1 MQKYH
6 RTIVCIF
13 HNLYLSALKFIP
25 QTQFNVCFC
34 STLIIKLDI
43 EPTMLE
49 MINILFPSIALIGLG
64 FYLFHS
70 RMLDEKFWNGAE
82 KLNYYI
88 LFPSLLFSS
97 LAHADINMG
106 HLDSIFIVIFSVMA
120 IVIGSV
126 YAFAFIKK
134 SPVAEIGVYIQSLIR
149 FNTYIGLS
157 IAATLNNPEIKS
169 ILVNILA
176 IAIPF
181 VNVVSILSL
190 TPKNQ
195 LKIKN
200 IFLSLIKN
208 PLISSCLLGITFNV
222 LNIPIWNGFTS
233 LLNAFSNSSL
243 MLGLLCVGT
252 AIQLKGMK
260 EYLAQSLMISFLRL
274 LLIPCIAWLLIQ
286 FFNLNDEAIVAI
298 MIFFAIPTASSAYIL
313 TKLLK
318 GNYQLMASVI
328 SLQTI
333 LSIFSLALILSLLHQ
348 P

>member
-1 MQKYH
+1 
-6 RTIVCIF
+6 
-13 HNLYLSALKFIP
+13 
-25 QTQFNVCFC
+25 
-34 STLIIKLDI
+34 
-43 EPTMLE
+43 MLQ

-64 FYLFHS
+64 FYLFQS
-70 RMLDEKFWNGAE
+70 RMLNAEFWNGAE

-97 LAHADINMG
+97 LAHANINMS
-106 HLDSIFIVIFSVMA
+106 HLDSILMVIFIVMA
-120 IVIGSV
+120 IVLGSV
-126 YAFAFIKK
+126 YAFALFKK
-134 SPVAEIGVYIQSLIR
+134 IPVAETGVYVQSLIR

-157 IAATLNNPEIKS
+157 IATTLNNPEIKS

-200 IFLSLIKN
+200 ILLSLIKN
-208 PLISSCLLGITFNV
+208 PLISSCLLGITFN
-222 LNIPIWNGFTS
+222 LCNIPIWSGFTG
-233 LLNAFSNSSL
+233 LLNAFSSSSL

-260 EYLAQSLMISFLRL
+260 EYLAQSIIISALRL
-274 LLIPCIAWLLIQ
+274 LLIPFIAWLSIQ
-286 FFNLNDEAIVAI
+286 FFDLNHEAIVAI

-333 LSIFSLALILSLLHQ
+333 LSVFSLAIILSLL
-348 P
+348 

>member
-1 MQKYH
+1 
-6 RTIVCIF
+6 
-13 HNLYLSALKFIP
+13 
-25 QTQFNVCFC
+25 
-34 STLIIKLDI
+34 
-43 EPTMLE
+43 MLQ

-64 FYLFHS
+64 FYLFQS
-70 RMLDEKFWNGAE
+70 RMLNAEFWNGAE

-106 HLDSIFIVIFSVMA
+106 NLDSILMVIFLVIA
-120 IVIGSV
+120 VVIGTI
-126 YAFAFIKK
+126 YTFALFKK
-134 SPVAEIGVYIQSLIR
+134 LPVAETGVYVQSLIR

-157 IAATLNNPEIKS
+157 IATTLNNPEVKS

-190 TPKNQ
+190 TPKSQ
-195 LKIKN
+195 LKIKS
-200 IFLSLIKN
+200 ILLSLIKN
-208 PLISSCLLGITFNV
+208 PLISSCLLGITFN
-222 LNIPIWNGFTS
+222 LCNIPIWSGFTG
-233 LLNAFSNSSL
+233 LLNAFSSSSL

-252 AIQLKGMK
+252 AIQLKGLK
-260 EYLAQSLMISFLRL
+260 AHFSQSLIISVLRL
-274 LLIPCIAWLLIQ
+274 ALIPSLAWIVMQ
-286 FFNLNDEAIVAI
+286 FFSLSHEAVIAM

-333 LSIFSLALILSLLHQ
+333 LSVFSLAIILSLLQ
-348 P
+348 

>member
-43 EPTMLE
+43 ESTMLE

-64 FYLFHS
+64 FYLFQS
-70 RMLDEKFWNGAE
+70 RMLNAEFWNGAE

-97 LAHADINMG
+97 LAHANINMG
-106 HLDSIFIVIFSVMA
+106 HIDSILMVIFIVMA
-120 IVIGSV
+120 IVLGSV
-126 YAFAFIKK
+126 YTFALFKK
-134 SPVAEIGVYIQSLIR
+134 IPVTETGVYVQSLIR

-157 IAATLNNPEIKS
+157 IATTLNNPEIKS

-181 VNVVSILSL
+181 VNVISILSL

-208 PLISSCLLGITFNV
+208 PLISSCLLGITFN
-222 LNIPIWNGFTS
+222 LCNIPIWNGFTG
-233 LLNAFSNSSL
+233 LLNAFSSSSL

-260 EYLAQSLMISFLRL
+260 KYLAQSIIISALRL
-274 LLIPCIAWLLIQ
+274 LLIPFIAWLSIH
-286 FFNLNDEAIVAI
+286 FFDLNHEAIVAI

-333 LSIFSLALILSLLHQ
+333 LSVFSLAIILSLL
-348 P
+348 

>member
-1 MQKYH
+1 
-6 RTIVCIF
+6 
-13 HNLYLSALKFIP
+13 
-25 QTQFNVCFC
+25 
-34 STLIIKLDI
+34 
-43 EPTMLE
+43 MLQ

-64 FYLFHS
+64 FYLFQS
-70 RMLDEKFWNGAE
+70 RMLNAEFWNGAE

-97 LAHADINMG
+97 LAHANINME
-106 HLDSIFIVIFSVMA
+106 HLDSILMVIFIVMA
-120 IVIGSV
+120 IVLGSV
-126 YAFAFIKK
+126 YAFALFKK
-134 SPVAEIGVYIQSLIR
+134 IPVAETGVYVQSLIR

-157 IAATLNNPEIKS
+157 IATTLNNPEIKS

-200 IFLSLIKN
+200 ILLSLIKN
-208 PLISSCLLGITFNV
+208 PLISSCLLGITFN
-222 LNIPIWNGFTS
+222 LCNIPIWSGFTG
-233 LLNAFSNSSL
+233 LLNAFSSSSL

-260 EYLAQSLMISFLRL
+260 EYLAQSIIISALRL
-274 LLIPCIAWLLIQ
+274 LLIPFIAWLSIH
-286 FFNLNDEAIVAI
+286 FFDLNHEAIVAI

-333 LSIFSLALILSLLHQ
+333 LSVFSLAIILSLL
-348 P
+348 

>member
-1 MQKYH
+1 
-6 RTIVCIF
+6 
-13 HNLYLSALKFIP
+13 
-25 QTQFNVCFC
+25 
-34 STLIIKLDI
+34 
-43 EPTMLE
+43 MLQ

-64 FYLFHS
+64 FYLFQS
-70 RMLDEKFWNGAE
+70 RMLNAEFWNGAE

-97 LAHADINMG
+97 LAHANINMG
-106 HLDSIFIVIFSVMA
+106 HIDSILMVIFIVMA
-120 IVIGSV
+120 IVLGSV
-126 YAFAFIKK
+126 YTFALFKK
-134 SPVAEIGVYIQSLIR
+134 IPVTETGVYVQSLIR

-157 IAATLNNPEIKS
+157 IATTLNNPEIKS

-200 IFLSLIKN
+200 ILLSLIKN
-208 PLISSCLLGITFNV
+208 PLISSCLLGITFN
-222 LNIPIWNGFTS
+222 LCNIPIWSGFTG
-233 LLNAFSNSSL
+233 LLNAFSSSSL

-260 EYLAQSLMISFLRL
+260 EYLAQSIIISALRL
-274 LLIPCIAWLLIQ
+274 LLIPFIAWLSIH
-286 FFNLNDEAIVAI
+286 FFDLNHEAIVAI

-333 LSIFSLALILSLLHQ
+333 LSVFSLAIILSLL
-348 P
+348 

>member
-1 MQKYH
+1 
-6 RTIVCIF
+6 
-13 HNLYLSALKFIP
+13 
-25 QTQFNVCFC
+25 
-34 STLIIKLDI
+34 
-43 EPTMLE
+43 MLQ

-64 FYLFHS
+64 FYLFQS
-70 RMLDEKFWNGAE
+70 RMLNAEFWNGAE

-97 LAHADINMG
+97 LAHANINMG
-106 HLDSIFIVIFSVMA
+106 HIDSILMVIFIVMA
-120 IVIGSV
+120 IVLGSV
-126 YAFAFIKK
+126 YTFALFKK
-134 SPVAEIGVYIQSLIR
+134 IPVTETGVYVQSLIR

-157 IAATLNNPEIKS
+157 IATTLNNPEIKS

-200 IFLSLIKN
+200 ILLSLIKN
-208 PLISSCLLGITFNV
+208 PLISSCLLGITFN
-222 LNIPIWNGFTS
+222 LCNIPIWSGFTG
-233 LLNAFSNSSL
+233 LLNAFSSSSL

-260 EYLAQSLMISFLRL
+260 KYLAQSIIISALRL
-274 LLIPCIAWLLIQ
+274 LLIPFIAWLSIQ
-286 FFNLNDEAIVAI
+286 FFDLNHEAIVAI

-333 LSIFSLALILSLLHQ
+333 LSVFSLAIILSLLQ
-348 P
+348 Q

>member
-1 MQKYH
+1 
-6 RTIVCIF
+6 
-13 HNLYLSALKFIP
+13 
-25 QTQFNVCFC
+25 
-34 STLIIKLDI
+34 
-43 EPTMLE
+43 MLQ

-64 FYLFHS
+64 FYLFQS
-70 RMLDEKFWNGAE
+70 RMLNAEFWNGAE

-97 LAHADINMG
+97 LAHANINMG
-106 HLDSIFIVIFSVMA
+106 HLDSILMVIFIVMA
-120 IVIGSV
+120 IVLGSV
-126 YAFAFIKK
+126 YAFALFKK
-134 SPVAEIGVYIQSLIR
+134 IPVAETGVYVQSLIR

-157 IAATLNNPEIKS
+157 IATTLNNPEIKS

-200 IFLSLIKN
+200 ILLSLIKN
-208 PLISSCLLGITFNV
+208 PLISSCLLGITFN
-222 LNIPIWNGFTS
+222 LCNIPIWSGFTG
-233 LLNAFSNSSL
+233 LLNAFSSSSL

-260 EYLAQSLMISFLRL
+260 EYLAQSIIISALRL
-274 LLIPCIAWLLIQ
+274 LLIPFIAWLSIH
-286 FFNLNDEAIVAI
+286 FFDLNHEAIVAI

-333 LSIFSLALILSLLHQ
+333 LSVFSLAIILSLL
-348 P
+348 

>member
-1 MQKYH
+1 
-6 RTIVCIF
+6 
-13 HNLYLSALKFIP
+13 
-25 QTQFNVCFC
+25 
-34 STLIIKLDI
+34 
-43 EPTMLE
+43 MLQ

-64 FYLFHS
+64 FYLFQS
-70 RMLDEKFWNGAE
+70 RMLNAEFWNGAE

-97 LAHADINMG
+97 LAHANINMG
-106 HLDSIFIVIFSVMA
+106 HIDSILMVIFIVMA
-120 IVIGSV
+120 IVLGSV
-126 YAFAFIKK
+126 YTFALFKK
-134 SPVAEIGVYIQSLIR
+134 IPVTETGVYVQSLIR

-157 IAATLNNPEIKS
+157 IATTLNNPEIKS

-181 VNVVSILSL
+181 VNVISILSL

-200 IFLSLIKN
+200 ILLSLIKN
-208 PLISSCLLGITFNV
+208 PLISSCLLGITFN
-222 LNIPIWNGFTS
+222 LCNIPIWSGFTG
-233 LLNAFSNSSL
+233 LLNAFSSSSL

-260 EYLAQSLMISFLRL
+260 EYLAQSIIISALRL
-274 LLIPCIAWLLIQ
+274 LLIPFIAWLSIH
-286 FFNLNDEAIVAI
+286 FFDLNHEAIVAI

-333 LSIFSLALILSLLHQ
+333 LSVFSLAIILSLL
-348 P
+348 

>member
-1 MQKYH
+1 
-6 RTIVCIF
+6 
-13 HNLYLSALKFIP
+13 
-25 QTQFNVCFC
+25 
-34 STLIIKLDI
+34 
-43 EPTMLE
+43 MLQ

-64 FYLFHS
+64 FYLFQS
-70 RMLDEKFWNGAE
+70 RMLNAEFWNGAE

-97 LAHADINMG
+97 LAHANINMG
-106 HLDSIFIVIFSVMA
+106 HIDSILMVIFIVMA
-120 IVIGSV
+120 IVLGSV
-126 YAFAFIKK
+126 YAFALFKK
-134 SPVAEIGVYIQSLIR
+134 IPVTETGVYVQSLIR

-157 IAATLNNPEIKS
+157 IATTLNNPEIKS

-181 VNVVSILSL
+181 VNVISILSL

-200 IFLSLIKN
+200 ILLSLIKN
-208 PLISSCLLGITFNV
+208 PLISSCLLGITFN
-222 LNIPIWNGFTS
+222 LCNIPIWNGFTG
-233 LLNAFSNSSL
+233 LLNAFSSSSL

-260 EYLAQSLMISFLRL
+260 KYLAQSIIISALRL
-274 LLIPCIAWLLIQ
+274 LLIPFIAWLSIH
-286 FFNLNDEAIVAI
+286 FFDLNHEAIVAI

-333 LSIFSLALILSLLHQ
+333 LSVFSLAIILSLL
-348 P
+348 

>member
-1 MQKYH
+1 
-6 RTIVCIF
+6 
-13 HNLYLSALKFIP
+13 
-25 QTQFNVCFC
+25 
-34 STLIIKLDI
+34 
-43 EPTMLE
+43 MLQ

-64 FYLFHS
+64 FYLFQS
-70 RMLDEKFWNGAE
+70 RMLNAEFWNGAE

-97 LAHADINMG
+97 LAHANINMG
-106 HLDSIFIVIFSVMA
+106 HLDSILMVIFIVMA
-120 IVIGSV
+120 IVLGSV
-126 YAFAFIKK
+126 YAFALFKK
-134 SPVAEIGVYIQSLIR
+134 IPVAETGVYVQSLIR

-157 IAATLNNPEIKS
+157 IATTLNNPEIKS

-200 IFLSLIKN
+200 ILLSLIKN
-208 PLISSCLLGITFNV
+208 PLISSCLLGITFN
-222 LNIPIWNGFTS
+222 LCNIPIWSGFTG
-233 LLNAFSNSSL
+233 LLNAFSSSSL

-260 EYLAQSLMISFLRL
+260 EYLAQSIIISALRL
-274 LLIPCIAWLLIQ
+274 LLIPFIAWLSIQ
-286 FFNLNDEAIVAI
+286 FFDLNHEAIVAI

-333 LSIFSLALILSLLHQ
+333 LSVFSLAIILSLLQ
-348 P
+348 Q

>member
-1 MQKYH
+1 MIQ
-6 RTIVCIF
+6 
-13 HNLYLSALKFIP
+13 
-25 QTQFNVCFC
+25 
-34 STLIIKLDI
+34 
-43 EPTMLE
+43 

-64 FYLFHS
+64 FYLFQS
-70 RMLDEKFWNGAE
+70 KTLDEKFWNGAE

-97 LAHADINMG
+97 LAQANINMG
-106 HLDSIFIVIFSVMA
+106 NIHDILSVIFIVMFLMIASIYLLA
-120 IVIGSV
+120 YIQ
-126 YAFAFIKK
+126 K
-134 SPVAEIGVYIQSLIR
+134 SPVSETGVYVQSLIR

-157 IAATLNNPEIKS
+157 IATTLNNPEIKS

-195 LKIKN
+195 LNFKN
-200 IFLSLIKN
+200 IGLSLIKN
-208 PLISSCLLGITFNV
+208 PLISSCVLGIAFN
-222 LNIPIWNGFTS
+222 LFNIPIWSGFVG
-233 LLNAFSNSSL
+233 LLNAFSSSSL

-252 AIQLKGMK
+252 AIQLNSIR
-260 EYLAQSLMISFLRL
+260 EYLSKALIISFLRL
-274 LLIPCIAWLLIQ
+274 LIMPLIAWLCMM
-286 FFNLNDEAIVAI
+286 FFQLRHEATIAI

-333 LSIFSLALILSLLHQ
+333 LSVFSLALILSLLQ
-348 P
+348 SYF

>member
-1 MQKYH
+1 
-6 RTIVCIF
+6 
-13 HNLYLSALKFIP
+13 
-25 QTQFNVCFC
+25 
-34 STLIIKLDI
+34 
-43 EPTMLE
+43 MLQ

-64 FYLFHS
+64 FYLFQS
-70 RMLDEKFWNGAE
+70 RMLNAEFWNGAE

-97 LAHADINMG
+97 LAHANINMG
-106 HLDSIFIVIFSVMA
+106 HLDSILMVIFIVMA
-120 IVIGSV
+120 IVLGSV
-126 YAFAFIKK
+126 YAFALFKK
-134 SPVAEIGVYIQSLIR
+134 IPVAETGVYVQSLIR

-157 IAATLNNPEIKS
+157 IATTLNNPEIKS

-181 VNVVSILSL
+181 VNVISILSL

-200 IFLSLIKN
+200 ILLSLIKN
-208 PLISSCLLGITFNV
+208 PLISSCLLGITFN
-222 LNIPIWNGFTS
+222 LCNIPIWSGFTG
-233 LLNAFSNSSL
+233 LLNAFSSSSL

-260 EYLAQSLMISFLRL
+260 EYLAQSIIISALRL
-274 LLIPCIAWLLIQ
+274 LLIPFIAWLSIQ
-286 FFNLNDEAIVAI
+286 FFDLNHEAIVAI

-333 LSIFSLALILSLLHQ
+333 LSVFSLAIILSLLQ
-348 P
+348 Q

>member
-1 MQKYH
+1 
-6 RTIVCIF
+6 
-13 HNLYLSALKFIP
+13 
-25 QTQFNVCFC
+25 
-34 STLIIKLDI
+34 
-43 EPTMLE
+43 MLQ

-64 FYLFHS
+64 FYLFQS
-70 RMLDEKFWNGAE
+70 RMLNAEFWNGAE

-97 LAHADINMG
+97 LAHANINMG
-106 HLDSIFIVIFSVMA
+106 HLDSILMVIFIVMA
-120 IVIGSV
+120 IVLGSV
-126 YAFAFIKK
+126 YTFALFKK
-134 SPVAEIGVYIQSLIR
+134 IPVTETGVYVQSLIR

-157 IAATLNNPEIKS
+157 IATTLNNPEIKS

-200 IFLSLIKN
+200 ILLSLIKN
-208 PLISSCLLGITFNV
+208 PLISSCLLGITFN
-222 LNIPIWNGFTS
+222 LCNIPIWSGFTG
-233 LLNAFSNSSL
+233 LLNAFSSSSL

-260 EYLAQSLMISFLRL
+260 EYLAQSIIISALRL
-274 LLIPCIAWLLIQ
+274 LLIPFIAWLSIQ
-286 FFNLNDEAIVAI
+286 FFDLNHEAIVAI

-333 LSIFSLALILSLLHQ
+333 LSVFSLAIILSLLQ
-348 P
+348 Q

>member
-1 MQKYH
+1 
-6 RTIVCIF
+6 
-13 HNLYLSALKFIP
+13 
-25 QTQFNVCFC
+25 
-34 STLIIKLDI
+34 
-43 EPTMLE
+43 MLQ
-49 MINILFPSIALIGLG
+49 MINMLFPSIALIGLG
-64 FYLFHS
+64 FYLFQS
-70 RMLDEKFWNGAE
+70 RMLNAEFWNGAE

-97 LAHADINMG
+97 LAHANINMG
-106 HLDSIFIVIFSVMA
+106 HIDSILMVIFIVMA
-120 IVIGSV
+120 IVLGSV
-126 YAFAFIKK
+126 YTFALFKK
-134 SPVAEIGVYIQSLIR
+134 IPVTETGVYVQSLIR

-157 IAATLNNPEIKS
+157 IATTLNNPEIKS

-181 VNVVSILSL
+181 VNVISILSL

-208 PLISSCLLGITFNV
+208 PLISSCLLGITFN
-222 LNIPIWNGFTS
+222 LCNIPIWNGFTG
-233 LLNAFSNSSL
+233 LLNAFSSSSL

-260 EYLAQSLMISFLRL
+260 KYLAQSIIISALRL
-274 LLIPCIAWLLIQ
+274 LLIPFIAWLSIH
-286 FFNLNDEAIVAI
+286 FFDLNHEAIVAI

-333 LSIFSLALILSLLHQ
+333 LSVFSLAIILSLL
-348 P
+348 

>member
-1 MQKYH
+1 
-6 RTIVCIF
+6 
-13 HNLYLSALKFIP
+13 
-25 QTQFNVCFC
+25 
-34 STLIIKLDI
+34 
-43 EPTMLE
+43 MLQ

-64 FYLFHS
+64 FYLFQS
-70 RMLDEKFWNGAE
+70 RMLNAEFWNGAE

-97 LAHADINMG
+97 LAHANINMG
-106 HLDSIFIVIFSVMA
+106 HLDSILMVIFIVMA
-120 IVIGSV
+120 IVLGSV
-126 YAFAFIKK
+126 YAFALFKK
-134 SPVAEIGVYIQSLIR
+134 IPVTETGVYVQSLIR

-157 IAATLNNPEIKS
+157 IATTLNNPEIKS

-200 IFLSLIKN
+200 ILLSLIKN
-208 PLISSCLLGITFNV
+208 PLISSCLLGITFN
-222 LNIPIWNGFTS
+222 LCNIPIWSGFTG
-233 LLNAFSNSSL
+233 LLNAFSSSSL

-260 EYLAQSLMISFLRL
+260 EYLTQSIIISALRL
-274 LLIPCIAWLLIQ
+274 LLIPSIAWLSIQ
-286 FFNLNDEAIVAI
+286 FFDLNHEAIVAI
-298 MIFFAIPTASSAYIL
+298 IIFFAIPTASSAYIL

-333 LSIFSLALILSLLHQ
+333 LSVFSLAIILSLL
-348 P
+348 

>member
-1 MQKYH
+1 MIQ
-6 RTIVCIF
+6 
-13 HNLYLSALKFIP
+13 
-25 QTQFNVCFC
+25 
-34 STLIIKLDI
+34 
-43 EPTMLE
+43 

-64 FYLFHS
+64 FYLFQS
-70 RMLDEKFWNGAE
+70 KTLDEKFWNGAE

-97 LAHADINMG
+97 LAQANINMG
-106 HLDSIFIVIFSVMA
+106 NIHDILSVIFIVMFLMIASIYLLA
-120 IVIGSV
+120 YIQ
-126 YAFAFIKK
+126 K
-134 SPVAEIGVYIQSLIR
+134 SPVSETGVYVQSLIR

-157 IAATLNNPEIKS
+157 IATTLNNPEIKS

-195 LKIKN
+195 LNFKN
-200 IFLSLIKN
+200 IGLSLIKN
-208 PLISSCLLGITFNV
+208 PLISSCLLGIAFN
-222 LNIPIWNGFTS
+222 LFNIPIWSGFVG
-233 LLNAFSNSSL
+233 LLNAFSSSSL

-252 AIQLKGMK
+252 AIQLNSIR
-260 EYLAQSLMISFLRL
+260 EYLSKALLISFLRL
-274 LLIPCIAWLLIQ
+274 LIMPLIAWLCMI
-286 FFNLNDEAIVAI
+286 FFQLSHEVTIAII
-298 MIFFAIPTASSAYIL
+298 IFFAIPTASSAYIL

-333 LSIFSLALILSLLHQ
+333 LSVFSLALILSLLQ
-348 P
+348 SYF

>member
-1 MQKYH
+1 
-6 RTIVCIF
+6 
-13 HNLYLSALKFIP
+13 
-25 QTQFNVCFC
+25 
-34 STLIIKLDI
+34 
-43 EPTMLE
+43 MLQ

-64 FYLFHS
+64 FYLFQS
-70 RMLDEKFWNGAE
+70 RMLNAEFWNGAE

-97 LAHADINMG
+97 LAHANINMG
-106 HLDSIFIVIFSVMA
+106 HIDSILMVIFIVMA
-120 IVIGSV
+120 IVLGSV
-126 YAFAFIKK
+126 YAFALFKK
-134 SPVAEIGVYIQSLIR
+134 IPVAETGVYVQSLIR

-157 IAATLNNPEIKS
+157 IATTLNNPEIKS

-200 IFLSLIKN
+200 ILLSLIKN
-208 PLISSCLLGITFNV
+208 PLISSCLLGITFN
-222 LNIPIWNGFTS
+222 LCNIPIWSGFTG
-233 LLNAFSNSSL
+233 LLNAFSSSSL

-260 EYLAQSLMISFLRL
+260 EYLAQSIIISALRL
-274 LLIPCIAWLLIQ
+274 LLIPFIAWLSIQ
-286 FFNLNDEAIVAI
+286 FFDLNHEAIVAI

-333 LSIFSLALILSLLHQ
+333 LSVFSLAIILSLLQ
-348 P
+348 Q